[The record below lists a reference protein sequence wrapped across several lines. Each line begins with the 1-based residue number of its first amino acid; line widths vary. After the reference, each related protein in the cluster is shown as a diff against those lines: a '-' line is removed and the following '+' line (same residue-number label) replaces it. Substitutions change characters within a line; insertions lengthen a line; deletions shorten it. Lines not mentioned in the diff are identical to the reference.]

1 MVLAAPLQ
9 RSHEQFQ
16 VRVEDYKAF
25 RRDGFLHIRGLVA
38 PEEVAELAQFTDDMI
53 AGRSH
58 IPGLPAPRRMRP
70 RRAPEL
76 LRRIHMPHR
85 ACEIA
90 ERFLL
95 HPRVVDVLEAL
106 IGPDVLALQTML
118 FFKQPGQA
126 GQGFHQD
133 SYYIPTQPDT
143 LIGAWLA
150 IDAADEDNGCLWMT
164 PGSQHEP
171 IYPDCD
177 GVTQQGD
184 TILSDIESI
193 KDASHPDEAVNTLAR
208 IALQY
213 GNELKVAAQ
222 PGDVIFFGG
231 HIFHRS
237 HPNMSQRS
245 RRAFVSHYCNA
256 RSRVPWNHG
265 IPYAGAAANQE
276 HILARGTTHLPYAQP
291 KFGTPCAANVPALYG
306 ERTNDSRV
314 KSMMGDDNGL
324 WCWCRT
330 KMRSTIIKSCG
341 HSTGDSPQR
350 LRGHREKRFMLCD
363 CQYCDTQNF
372 PDDVRATHWLAR
384 QRNSRPGCYA
394 ALPRKQ

>member
-1 MVLAAPLQ
+1 MVLADLLQ

-16 VRVEDYKAF
+16 VRVEDYRAF
-25 RRDGFLHIRGLVA
+25 RRDGFLHITGLVA
-38 PEEVAELAQFTDDMI
+38 PDEVADLAAFTDDMM
-53 AGRSH
+53 AGKASIPGIPGPPAYATETERRSH
-58 IPGLPAPRRMRP
+58 Y
-70 RRAPEL
+70 E
-76 LRRIHMPHR
+76 RIHMPHR

-95 HPRVVDVLEAL
+95 HPRIVDVLEAL

-184 TILSDIESI
+184 IVLSDIESI
-193 KDASHPDEAVNTLAR
+193 KDASHPDEQVNTLAR
-208 IALQY
+208 FALDY
-213 GNELKVAAQ
+213 GKEVKIAAQ
-222 PGDVIFFGG
+222 PGDVVFFGG

-237 HPNMSQRS
+237 HQNTSQRS
-245 RRAFVSHYCNA
+245 RRAFVSHYCSA

-265 IPYAGAAANQE
+265 IPYEGAAANQE
-276 HILARGTTHLPYAQP
+276 HILARGATHLPYAQP
-291 KFGTPCAANVPALYG
+291 KFGTPCAANAPGLYG
-306 ERTNDSRV
+306 KRIDDQRV
-314 KSMMGDDNGL
+314 KSMMGDDNGFMVL
-324 WCWCRT
+324 VP
-330 KMRSTIIKSCG
+330 
-341 HSTGDSPQR
+341 HGDAE
-350 LRGHREKRFMLCD
+350 HD
-363 CQYCDTQNF
+363 
-372 PDDVRATHWLAR
+372 H
-384 QRNSRPGCYA
+384 
-394 ALPRKQ
+394 

>member
-1 MVLAAPLQ
+1 MLLADPLQ
-9 RSHEQFQ
+9 RSRQQFQ

-25 RRDGFLHIRGLVA
+25 RRDGYLHVKGLVA
-38 PEEVAELAQFTDDMI
+38 PDDVAELASFTDDMM
-53 AGRSH
+53 AGKAS
-58 IPGLPAPRRMRP
+58 IPGIPGPPANATETERRIHY
-70 RRAPEL
+70 E
-76 LRRIHMPHR
+76 RIHMPHR

-95 HPRVVDVLEAL
+95 HPRIVDVLEAL
-106 IGPDVLALQTML
+106 VGPDVLALQTML

-150 IDAADEDNGCLWMT
+150 IDPSDEDNGCLWMT

-184 TILSDIESI
+184 IVLSDIESI
-193 KDASHPDEAVNTLAR
+193 KDASHPDEQVNTLAR
-208 IALQY
+208 FALDY
-213 GNELKVAAQ
+213 GNEVKIAAQ

-237 HPNMSQRS
+237 HQNTSQRS

-265 IPYAGAAANQE
+265 IPYEGEHEGAAANQE
-276 HILARGTTHLPYAQP
+276 HILARGATHLPYAQP
-291 KFGTPCAANVPALYG
+291 KFGTPCAANMPDLYG
-306 ERTNDSRV
+306 ERGDDQRV
-314 KSMMGDDNGL
+314 KSMMGDDNG
-324 WCWCRT
+324 
-330 KMRSTIIKSCG
+330 
-341 HSTGDSPQR
+341 
-350 LRGHREKRFMLCD
+350 FMVLV
-363 CQYCDTQNF
+363 
-372 PDDVRATHWLAR
+372 PHEDVEHDH
-384 QRNSRPGCYA
+384 
-394 ALPRKQ
+394 